1 VDKDFDTW
9 NKLKKN
15 INSKQP
21 SAFCN
26 VREIWWASIGLNIG
40 SEEDGKNELF
50 ERPVLIIKV
59 FSKDMVRIIPLTSAL
74 RDDYNHVLVECEGR
88 INSVILS
95 QMKTVSSY
103 RFTRKFGKL
112 RIDDFSNVIRRLKQ
126 NLL

>member
-1 VDKDFDTW
+1 M
-9 NKLKKN
+9 
-15 INSKQP
+15 
-21 SAFCN
+21 
-26 VREIWWASIGLNIG
+26 NIG

-59 FSKDMVRIIPLTSAL
+59 FSRDMVRIIPLTGAL
-74 RDDYNHVLVECEGR
+74 RDDCNHVLLECEGR
-88 INSVILS
+88 ISSAILS
-95 QMKTVSSY
+95 QMKTVSSH